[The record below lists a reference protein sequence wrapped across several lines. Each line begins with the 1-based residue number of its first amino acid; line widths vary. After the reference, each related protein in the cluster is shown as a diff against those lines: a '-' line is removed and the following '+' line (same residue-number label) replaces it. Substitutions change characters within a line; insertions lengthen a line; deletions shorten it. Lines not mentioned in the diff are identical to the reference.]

1 MAKATRQLV
10 SHTVREEDHKVL
22 PGYEGNTALILIM
35 IMISFHEA
43 AEVEGDQDL
52 DA

>member
-1 MAKATRQLV
+1 
-10 SHTVREEDHKVL
+10 VREKDHKVFR
-22 PGYEGNTALILIM
+22 GNTALILIM